1 MVGCFILGSGTI
13 FNFEIGKYGDFTE
26 LREVIWKDNI
36 DYFKEIGEKN
46 DKRLKLWKVT
56 IPTRNNVD
64 YLDLKKNPHL
74 EINVEQRF
82 KGEELDPTWLV
93 NKTFIEP
100 PPEEHIHIIIQPPA
114 TKKRKAEETRKRK
127 RLQYSPESKDG
138 RQEEDKDVKLPYT
151 PRQRGIGGTMFLT
164 TEGDRV
170 GNYEGIDLNSPDIC
184 SREQTIQ
191 KLVKKIYKAGF
202 LLVRSPPMSG
212 KTSLGQL
219 LEQHLVKDSDIR
231 VIRISCL
238 WMGNPSGSWTYE
250 EEFQRLM
257 GITWKKFQEEC
268 FHIKTIFIIDEV
280 QMLYVPNGE
289 PMSASRHNGN
299 VVWETIKRCQQVGN
313 LFIIAFAAYGYKG
326 AWDYSSTTCTID
338 VSPFAISS
346 ENTWSIEDVRFTKDE
361 YKDYFLRFCRTHL
374 GNIKDEN
381 DVKYLLKYVYNTTAG
396 HPGLVAFFMNN
407 IKNHFFPQLKYDDTL
422 TFERIFLYLK
432 SYRFM
437 NAVNEGFRG
446 YLHMQNLTPEEER
459 LCDRVFRRPID
470 LRPNIEFDQIRL
482 VKTNLLSEQDG
493 KLDFA
498 SPYLRAL
505 YLQRRWGS
513 TIRPT
518 IPPQD
523 FKSFLYGTFTKMN
536 AEAIR
541 NSYSVGKDGRLL
553 ERAWQMEF
561 YRAATQILPADA
573 FISPDVGTHWGSK
586 GYLDF
591 FVDDGRNWAIELL
604 RDGENASD
612 HKSRFEPRGIYKPIR
627 DICKEWATI
636 DIRCPGLRNDE
647 PKYSG
652 DCHWINVYC
661 QEDWKSVIIEDKHK
675 KIKVELMGEYS

>member
-1 MVGCFILGSGTI
+1 MVTSFNCYVLGDSYDTFSINIYNEKSGRYI
-13 FNFEIGKYGDFTE
+13 V
-26 LREVIWKDNI
+26 LDNI
-36 DYFKEIGEKN
+36 KYDLNTFKVGNIKDFICHSIGVSIICKM
-46 DKRLKLWKVT
+46 KFWK
-56 IPTRNNVD
+56 INI
-64 YLDLKKNPHL
+64 KKK
-74 EINVEQRF
+74 EINVSTEEDIVQ
-82 KGEELDPTWLV
+82 KLHGEEMELEEPFEVYFQDELG
-93 NKTFIEP
+93 NKNFIASN
-100 PPEEHIHIIIQPPA
+100 IHIIVQPPSPI
-114 TKKRKAEETRKRK
+114 TIGKRKKVKIE
-127 RLQYSPESKDG
+127 
-138 RQEEDKDVKLPYT
+138 RQEEDKDVKLSYT

-257 GITWKKFQEEC
+257 GITWEKFHEEC
-268 FHIKTIFIIDEV
+268 FHIKTIFIIDGV
-280 QMLYVPNGE
+280 QMLYVPSGE

-299 VVWETIKRCQQVGN
+299 VFWETIKRCQQVGN
-313 LFIIAFAAYGYKG
+313 LFIVAFAAYGYKG

-346 ENTWSIEDVRFTKDE
+346 ENMWGIEDVRFTKDE

-374 GNIKDEN
+374 GKIKDEN
-381 DVKYLLKYVYNTTAG
+381 DVKYLQKYVYNTTDG

-437 NAVNEGFRG
+437 NAVN
-446 YLHMQNLTPEEER
+446 N
-459 LCDRVFRRPID
+459 
-470 LRPNIEFDQIRL
+470 
-482 VKTNLLSEQDG
+482 
-493 KLDFA
+493 
-498 SPYLRAL
+498 
-505 YLQRRWGS
+505 RRWGS
-513 TIRPT
+513 TVRPT

-523 FKSFLYGTFTKMN
+523 FKSFLRSTFTKMN
-536 AEAIR
+536 AETIR
-541 NSYSVGKDGRLL
+541 NSYSVGKDRRPL
-553 ERAWQMEF
+553 ERAWQIEF
-561 YRAATQILPADA
+561 YRAATQVLPPDA

-591 FVDDGRNWAIELL
+591 FVHDGWNWAIE
-604 RDGENASD
+604 
-612 HKSRFEPRGIYKPIR
+612 
-627 DICKEWATI
+627 DICKEWAII
-636 DIRCPGLRNDE
+636 DIRCPDLRSDE
-647 PKYSG
+647 PEYS
-652 DCHWINVYC
+652 DRHWINVYF
-661 QEDWKSVIIEDKHK
+661 QENWKSVIIDDKDE
-675 KIKVELMGEYS
+675 KVEVELTGEYS